1 MGSAGLGSSKLDP
14 RMAASKDIRSTLG
27 YWDPYFESDKRPW
40 TFTRPREEGEM
51 ERYPNISSEL
61 EVIESTI
68 HDGRQHDLNLDQN
81 GFQRINSVTS
91 LGPGDFLDED
101 KLKNVYFKEVEA
113 EMRRVTGAEDVIVWN
128 HFIRNDAAIS
138 GLAQDH
144 NRSTLGYSRAIHC
157 DTHPYSAERVK
168 DNFII
173 DAVAGKYKNLQYV
186 LWKKN
191 ASKHFWYYFPDLT
204 RNEMI
209 LHKQFDSDTTKQGRM
224 VFHTS
229 VPDPT
234 APAN

>member
-14 RMAASKDIRSTLG
+14 RMAASKDILSTLG

-40 TFTRPREEGEM
+40 TFTRPREEAEM

-91 LGPGDFLDED
+91 LGPRDFLDED

-138 GLAQDH
+138 GLAEQEV
-144 NRSTLGYSRAIHC
+144 RL
-157 DTHPYSAERVK
+157 
-168 DNFII
+168 
-173 DAVAGKYKNLQYV
+173 
-186 LWKKN
+186 
-191 ASKHFWYYFPDLT
+191 PDSLEEYQHQP
-204 RNEMI
+204 RPG
-209 LHKQFDSDTTKQGRM
+209 QPPG
-224 VFHTS
+224 
-229 VPDPT
+229 
-234 APAN
+234 